1 MEIIL
6 LGKRLEDYPE
16 TEYYGRRLIC
26 TTYSYGFREHNIAAF
41 KSRLEMTPDKRLK
54 Y

>member
-16 TEYYGRRLIC
+16 TEYYEKGLSTRHTVLSESITLR
-26 TTYSYGFREHNIAAF
+26 H
-41 KSRLEMTPDKRLK
+41 SRAG
-54 Y
+54 